1 MSLHLLQNRI
11 LRISAMC
18 LVVVSLQT
26 ASSPPAGNRVAVL
39 PAETLPPLY
48 TFAITADM
56 RSFAGEGLYDSALY
70 YRGALQALQAVGGAD
85 FMIVPGD
92 LDPTTGVD
100 WTIDQTL
107 GVDFPWY
114 PVIGNH
120 ELPGQG
126 SETTSGANLAWL
138 QAYPLGSVNPGP
150 APCPTTTYSF
160 DRPPAHFAVLNV
172 YCDAAGPAVT
182 VGDIT
187 GVLYDWLAQDLAA
200 TTQPYIFVVGHEPA
214 FPQPDLDN
222 GFINH
227 LGNSL
232 DQYPA
237 HRDRFWSLL
246 HERGVTAYLTGHTH
260 TFSAVSIQGVWQIDA
275 GHARGLGDLRAASTF
290 LRVKIYPEWLIL
302 ETYRANALQEYSW
315 RQSIL
320 LTGPPQAYLPF
331 IQR

>member
-1 MSLHLLQNRI
+1 MSLPLLHRRVLQI
-11 LRISAMC
+11 GALC
-18 LVVVSLQT
+18 LVILSLQP
-26 ASSPPAGNRVAVL
+26 ASSPSVSTRILAL

-56 RSFAGEGLYDSALY
+56 RNFAGEGLYDSALY
-70 YRGALQALQAVGGAD
+70 YRGALQALQAAGGAD

-92 LDPTTGVD
+92 LDPTTGVN

-107 GVDFPWY
+107 GADFLWY

-126 SETTSGANLAWL
+126 SETALGANLVWL
-138 QAYPLGSVNPGP
+138 QAYPLGAVNPGP

-160 DRPPAHFAVLNV
+160 DRPPAHFIVLNV
-172 YCDAAGPAVT
+172 YCDSAGPAVT
-182 VGDIT
+182 DGDIT
-187 GVLYDWLAQDLAA
+187 DVLQDWLALDLA
-200 TTQPYIFVVGHEPA
+200 TTNQAYIFVIGHEPA
-214 FPQPDLDN
+214 FPQPDIDN

-246 HERGVTAYLTGHTH
+246 RAQGVTAYLTGHTH

-290 LRVKIYPEWLIL
+290 LRVKIYPEWVIL
-302 ETYRANALQEYSW
+302 ETYRANVLQEYYH

-320 LTGPPQAYLPF
+320 LTGPSQAYLPLL
-331 IQR
+331 RR